1 MKLEQI
7 GFYTLSDE
15 RCQNSSENSP
25 LQRCELILTG
35 RCNFKCPYCRR
46 VGGPDIPF
54 LEASRIVQ
62 LWASQGLRAIRF
74 SGGEPTLYPGLYDLV
89 ATARDL
95 GIEHIALS
103 TNGSA
108 DRKVYDRLLYLGVND
123 FSISLDACCAEDNL
137 KMTGG
142 VRNMWDTVV
151 SNIRYL
157 ATRTYVTV
165 GIVLTDMNIGTV
177 NDIIRFAHN
186 LGVADIRVIPAAQ
199 NGDRLEHLCVDTDL
213 LEAHPILRYRILN
226 VIEGHS
232 IRGLRTCDSTR
243 CGLMLDDMA
252 VNGEYHYPCIIYLR
266 EGGEPIGKIG
276 ENMREERKTWYDKTN
291 THENPICKSQCLDV
305 CSFYN
310 NQYEKFHRLVNAGFV
325 HA

>member
-15 RCQNSSENSP
+15 RCRNVSESAP
-25 LQRCELILTG
+25 LQRCELVLTG

-46 VGGPDIPF
+46 VGGRDLP
-54 LEASRIVQ
+54 LAEASRTVQ

-95 GIEHIALS
+95 GIKYIAIS

-108 DRKVYDRLLYLGVND
+108 DREVYDRLLACGVND
-123 FSISLDACCAEDNL
+123 FSISLDACCAEDNQL
-137 KMTGG
+137 MTGG
-142 VRNMWDTVV
+142 VKSAWDVV
-151 SNIRYL
+151 TSNIRYL
-157 ATRTYVTV
+157 STKTYVTV
-165 GIVLTDMNIGTV
+165 GIVLTDMNIGKV

-199 NGDRLEHLCVDTDL
+199 DGDRLKNLRVDSDL
-213 LEAHPILRYRILN
+213 LDAHPILKYRVLN
-226 VIEGHS
+226 IIEGRP
-232 IRGLRTCDSTR
+232 IRGIKACDSDR
-243 CGLMLDDMA
+243 CGLVLDDMA

-266 EGGEPIGKIG
+266 EGGEPIGKVG
-276 ENMREERKTWYDKTN
+276 PNMRDERKAWYDKTN
-291 THENPICKSQCLDV
+291 THENPRCSKNCLDV
-305 CSFYN
+305 CVDHN
-310 NQYEKFHRLVNAGFV
+310 NTFSRFHE
-325 HA
+325 